1 MTDFFSS
8 HGILILIGFAL
19 LMFVITRLY
28 RKVTGKEMDFSKTP
42 EAKDTEPSA
51 AEEWLN
57 DRKLTERW
65 QVAED
70 MTKVNEGTIPIKNKE
85 DRFHLTPTNEEIVD
99 KR

>member
-1 MTDFFSS
+1 MFNIY
-8 HGILILIGFAL
+8 GLLILVGFVV
-19 LMFVITRLY
+19 LMFVISRLY

-42 EAKDTEPSA
+42 EAKETAPSA

-85 DRFHLTPTNEEIVD
+85 DRFHLTPTNEEIAD

>member
-1 MTDFFSS
+1 MFNIY
-8 HGILILIGFAL
+8 GLLILVVFVV
-19 LMFVITRLY
+19 LMFVISRLY

-42 EAKDTEPSA
+42 EKKETEPSA

-85 DRFHLTPTNEEIVD
+85 DRFHLTPTNEEIAN